1 MSNKP
6 GSIINYRNWRMIMP
20 EDIISLIQENV
31 IKGRMTKDD
40 EGIDEEIVGQPGVA
54 ELVEKALASGLSIKD
69 IITKGLSGGMNIV
82 GQKFEAGEYF
92 IPDMLASAQAVGAA
106 MEILEPYLAESG
118 VNVKGKVIVATVKD
132 DLHDIGKNI
141 VSVLLRG
148 AGYTVKDLGN
158 NVSTQVIVDAVKEEK
173 PQFLGLSAL
182 LTSTMAGMAEVIQM
196 LEQNG
201 IRDQVKIIVG
211 GAPVSE
217 EFAKS
222 IGADGY
228 GEDGFQAVA
237 VVEALA
243 SGTEN

>member
-1 MSNKP
+1 
-6 GSIINYRNWRMIMP
+6 MP
-20 EDIISLIQENV
+20 EDIIGSIRENV
-31 IKGRMTKDD
+31 IQGRITKDD
-40 EGIDEEIVGQPGVA
+40 EGMDEGMVGQPGVT
-54 ELVEKALASGLSIKD
+54 ELVEQALTSDLRIQD
-69 IITKGLSGGMNIV
+69 IVTKGISGGMEVV

-92 IPDMLASAQAVGAA
+92 IPDMLASAEAVGVA
-106 MEILEPYLAESG
+106 MEILQPRLARSG
-118 VNVKGKVIVATVKD
+118 IKTKGTIIVATVKD

-141 VSVLLRG
+141 VSILLRG
-148 AGYTVKDLGN
+148 AGYAVKDLGHN
-158 NVSTQVIVDAVKEEK
+158 IDTQVIVDAVREEK

-182 LTSTMAGMAEVIQM
+182 LTSTMARMADVIQT
-196 LEQNG
+196 LEENG
-201 IRDQVKIIVG
+201 LRDQVKIIVG

-228 GEDGFQAVA
+228 GADGFQAVA

>member
-1 MSNKP
+1 MT
-6 GSIINYRNWRMIMP
+6 MP
-20 EDIISLIQENV
+20 EDTISLIQENV
-31 IKGRMTKDD
+31 IQGRVTKDD
-40 EGIDEEIVGQPGVA
+40 EGMDEGMVGQPGVT

-82 GQKFEAGEYF
+82 GQKFEAGKYF
-92 IPDMLASAQAVGAA
+92 IPDMLASAQAIGAA
-106 MEILEPYLAESG
+106 MEILKPYLAGSG
-118 VNVKGKVIVATVKD
+118 INAKGKIIVATVKD

-141 VSVLLRG
+141 VSILLRG

-158 NVSTQVIVDAVKEEK
+158 NVDIQVIVDAVREEK

-182 LTSTMAGMAEVIQM
+182 LTSTMARMANVIQM
-196 LEQNG
+196 LEENG
-201 IRDQVKIIVG
+201 LRDQVKIIVG

-217 EFAKS
+217 EFAKN

-228 GEDGFQAVA
+228 GADGFQAVA

>member
-1 MSNKP
+1 M
-6 GSIINYRNWRMIMP
+6 
-20 EDIISLIQENV
+20 
-31 IKGRMTKDD
+31 D
-40 EGIDEEIVGQPGVA
+40 EGMVGQPGVT
-54 ELVEKALASGLSIKD
+54 ELVESALASGLSIQS

-106 MEILEPYLAESG
+106 MEILEPYLAGSG
-118 VNVKGKVIVATVKD
+118 VNAKGKIIVATVKD

-141 VSVLLRG
+141 VSILLRG

-158 NVSTQVIVDAVKEEK
+158 NIDTQAIVDAVREEK

-182 LTSTMAGMAEVIQM
+182 LTSTMARMADVIQM

-201 IRDQVKIIVG
+201 LRDQVKIIVG

-228 GEDGFQAVA
+228 GADGFQALA
-237 VVEALA
+237 VVEALT

>member
-1 MSNKP
+1 
-6 GSIINYRNWRMIMP
+6 MP
-20 EDIISLIQENV
+20 EDIISLIQESV
-31 IKGRMTKDD
+31 IQGRIYKDD
-40 EGIDEEIVGQPGVA
+40 EGMDEGMVGQPGVT
-54 ELVEKALASGLSIKD
+54 ELVESALASGLSIQS

-106 MEILEPYLAESG
+106 MEILEPYLAGSG
-118 VNVKGKVIVATVKD
+118 VNAKGKIIVATVKD

-141 VSVLLRG
+141 VSILLRG

-158 NVSTQVIVDAVKEEK
+158 NVDIQVIVDAVREEK

-182 LTSTMAGMAEVIQM
+182 LTSTMARMADVIQM
-196 LEQNG
+196 LEENG
-201 IRDQVKIIVG
+201 LRDQVKVVVG

-217 EFAKS
+217 KFAKS

-228 GEDGFQAVA
+228 GADGFQAVA